1 MLIELI
7 SSRSSMKC
15 EVSFMNAISR
25 EVVGTFYD
33 AKALEGAA
41 NALMSNGFDRAALSL
56 VAPDEAVRKHF
67 GALLKNVEKLEDHPD
82 TPRIAYMD
90 HDDVAIGRG
99 ALTSGLSYLGDL
111 TDSAVL
117 LTSGGALLPAV
128 IIIGAASGLGGGS
141 LGALFG
147 SWLEAET
154 KNKISDEVERGGL
167 ILWVRTHSIRDD
179 ARATGTMNS
188 NGAYDV
194 HAHAGEQSGIL
205 LNADTPLVHPH
216 QTAGQDTDIERRLK
230 RDPGDVDAQLDRGLD
245 ESMDASDP
253 PAAAMPGDSGDPLPS
268 SGFNPL
274 SEEAAMAL
282 LKAGH
287 RLRED

>member
-1 MLIELI
+1 
-7 SSRSSMKC
+7 
-15 EVSFMNAISR
+15 MNAISR
-25 EVVGTFYD
+25 EVVGTFHD
-33 AKALEGAA
+33 ARTLEGAA
-41 NALMSNGFDRAALSL
+41 NALMSNGFDRSALSL
-56 VAPDEAVRKHF
+56 VAPEETVRKHF

-90 HDDVAIGRG
+90 HDDVAIARG
-99 ALTSGLSYLGDL
+99 ALISGLSYLGAV
-111 TDSAVL
+111 TGSAIV

-128 IIIGAASGLGGGS
+128 VIAAAGGLGGGG
-141 LGALFG
+141 LGAMVG

-154 KNKISDEVERGGL
+154 GKKITDEVQRGGL

-194 HAHAGEQSGIL
+194 HAHADGEQSGML
-205 LNADTPLVHPH
+205 LSADTPLVHPD
-216 QTAGQDTDIERRLK
+216 QTAGQDTDIERRLM

-253 PAAAMPGDSGDPLPS
+253 PAAVMPGDSGDPLPS
-268 SGFNPL
+268 SGFNPT

-282 LKAGH
+282 LKAGR
-287 RLRED
+287 RLRQD